1 MFNFFGKKNET
12 IEYTLRLEDVLI
24 DEEPIV
30 CVFSEKGGIAPAPL
44 KFKIEE
50 IFSNPNLLRNIHPET
65 IISLK
70 KIYDMRKFKSLKLLS
85 VINQNEFEVC
95 FDGRFKTKIS
105 GKDFCSDLS
114 LASMM
119 DVKDVITIIYN
130 TAYSEAF
137 SVFLNLTKEKS
148 ADSEQKKE
156 KKSEEAL
163 RPSLSIVK

>member
-1 MFNFFGKKNET
+1 MEKNET
-12 IEYTLRLEDVLI
+12 VEYTLRLEDVLI

-30 CVFSEKGGIAPAPL
+30 CVFSEKGGITPL

-50 IFSNPNLLRNIHPET
+50 IFSNVNLLRNVHPET

-70 KIYDMRKFKSLKLLS
+70 KIHDMQKSRSLKLLS

-95 FDGRFKTKIS
+95 YDGKLKTKIS
-105 GKDFCSDLS
+105 GKDFCSNLS

-119 DVKDVITIIYN
+119 DIKDVITIIYN

-137 SVFLNLTKEKS
+137 SVFLNLTKEKPV
-148 ADSEQKKE
+148 DSEQKKE
-156 KKSEEAL
+156 KKSEESL